1 MITKGAEMKKRYLCL
16 AIVSLLTLIPIA
28 VADPMQELIE
38 TLGSE
43 YEALIPPPSGS
54 IGTDY
59 PSRQA
64 ALGSLYTTRS
74 IGLIYYQNKQMLARQ
89 EALLNRYDQVIQQN
103 RQIINLLRTISERI
117 TPTEQLEPHASSI
130 DGYTE

>member
-1 MITKGAEMKKRYLCL
+1 MKIRYLCL
-16 AIVSLLTLIPIA
+16 AIVSLLTILPPA

-38 TLGSE
+38 TLGNE

-64 ALGSLYTTRS
+64 ALGALYTTRS
-74 IGLIYYQNKQMLARQ
+74 IGLIYYQNKEMLSQ
-89 EALLNRYDQVIQQN
+89 QDALLRRYDQVIQQN
-103 RQIINLLRTISERI
+103 RQIINLLRSISERI
-117 TPTEQLEPHASSI
+117 KPPEPQALPAS
-130 DGYTE
+130 DGKGYSE

>member
-1 MITKGAEMKKRYLCL
+1 MKTRYLCL
-16 AIVSLLTLIPIA
+16 TIVSLLIMLPLA
-28 VADPMQELIE
+28 VADPMQELME
-38 TLGSE
+38 TLGNE

-74 IGLIYYQNKQMLARQ
+74 IGLIYYQNKEMLSQQ
-89 EALLNRYDQVIQQN
+89 EALLRRYDQVLQQN
-103 RQIINLLRTISERI
+103 RQIINLLKTISERM
-117 TPTEQLEPHASSI
+117 TLPEPQEVPAL
-130 DGYTE
+130 DGEGYSE

>member
-1 MITKGAEMKKRYLCL
+1 
-16 AIVSLLTLIPIA
+16 
-28 VADPMQELIE
+28 MQELIE

-43 YEALIPPPSGS
+43 YEALKPPPSGS

-74 IGLIYYQNKQMLARQ
+74 IGLIYYQNKEMLNRQ
-89 EALLNRYDQVIQQN
+89 EALLNRYDQVIRQN
-103 RQIINLLRTISERI
+103 RQIINLLQTISERI
-117 TPTEQLEPHASSI
+117 KPPEPVETPEPVEG
-130 DGYTE
+130 GYSE